1 MMTKTMTAAR
11 MNKLVAETSTGLP
24 SLSVWLD
31 RIAAI
36 GNEHLTEA
44 IDGIWCGRDGCVR
57 LSLPDPLKP
66 ATMSAFLCM
75 GWHEGKV
82 EFCYLT
88 SYRVT
93 GGGIR

>member
-1 MMTKTMTAAR
+1 MGKLIAATSDRLPTISEWLRR
-11 MNKLVAETSTGLP
+11 ME
-24 SLSVWLD
+24 
-31 RIAAI
+31 AI
-36 GNEHLTEA
+36 GNEYLNEA
-44 IDGIWCGRDGCVR
+44 IEGIWCGRSGEVR